1 MFEVKERKSYTWT
14 VEHVAGEKG
23 GKPNVMRFDAEFKA
37 LRTPQVG
44 ELLERLRAGDMKD
57 QEFLREILMGWHGL
71 GDGRAGELTEF
82 AYDQTNL
89 ELLIDLYPGIVG
101 SITQAYI
108 DSVSGAA
115 ARKN

>member
-1 MFEVKERKSYTWT
+1 MAYKCEKE
-14 VEHVAGEKG
+14 

-44 ELLERLRAGDMKD
+44 ELLERLRAGGMKD
-57 QEFLREILMGWHGL
+57 QEFLREILVGWHGL
-71 GDGRAGELTEF
+71 GDGREGEVTEL

-89 ELLIDLYPGIVG
+89 ELLIELYPGLVG
-101 SITQAYI
+101 SITQAYM
-108 DSVSGAA
+108 DSVSGAT